1 MEDKKNQPAYEC
13 KAFGEMQ
20 TALTVVQDVER
31 GTLALR
37 AAGKKYLP
45 QEEAEDAGD
54 YQVKLSR
61 AVFFNVFRR
70 TLQGLV
76 GMVFRKEPKFGEDV
90 PPAIAGSEATDE
102 QARAE
107 GQAENIDL
115 SGCHWTVFAK
125 ELFEKAMRDGHAF
138 ILVDMPPALPPG
150 STRADEMAAG
160 RRPYWVMREKSQ
172 AVNWRSET
180 INGRVRLA
188 QITFRECSLEPDG
201 EYGEKEVVRYRVLNP
216 GRFRIFR
223 EVKDEGG
230 KVTYALDSEGL
241 TSLSEIPVAV
251 VYGHKTGFLTSAP
264 PLLDLA
270 LLNLTH
276 YQKYAD
282 LSTYLH
288 IASRPILWFR
298 GRDKSKKV
306 ESIGPYTFFDVS
318 EQNGEVAF
326 AETTGAALGAARQ
339 DLQDIQEWM
348 SVFGLSLLVKS
359 SKKQATATEE
369 ILDNVAEES
378 PLATAAQSLKDAL
391 EAALGFHAAYLGE
404 PSGGSVELGATV
416 ADLTL
421 SPEKLR
427 VLIDAAGS
435 KISLETLWSVM
446 QRAGEL
452 PEDFSPEE
460 ERERIEASADAMAD
474 RLLSKFNAGQ

>member
-1 MEDKKNQPAYEC
+1 MEDKKNTPAYEC
-13 KAFGEMQ
+13 AAFGEMLP
-20 TALTVVQDVER
+20 ALHIVHDVEK

-37 AAGKKYLP
+37 AAGKRYLP

-54 YQVKLSR
+54 YQVKLAR

-90 PPAIAGSEATDE
+90 PAAIAGSEGKDDA
-102 QARAE
+102 AKVE
-107 GQAENIDL
+107 GHAENIDL
-115 SGCHWTVFAK
+115 AGCHWTVFAK
-125 ELFEKAMRDGHAF
+125 ELFEKAMRDGHSF
-138 ILVDMPPALPPG
+138 ILVDMPPRLPDG
-150 STRADEMAAG
+150 ATRADEMKSG
-160 RRPYWVMREKSQ
+160 RRPYWVMREKAQ

-180 INGRVRLA
+180 VNGRVRLA

-201 EYGEKEVVRYRVLNP
+201 EYGEKEVVRYRVLRP
-216 GRFRIFR
+216 GSFQIFR

-230 KVTYALDSEGL
+230 KLTYVLDSEGL

-306 ESIGPYTFFDVS
+306 EAIGPYTFFDVA

-326 AETTGAALGAARQ
+326 AETTGAALGAARE
-339 DLQDIQEWM
+339 DIRDIQEWM

-359 SKKQATATEE
+359 SKKPATATEE

-391 EAALGFHAAYLGE
+391 EAALGFHAAYLNE
-404 PSGGSVELGATV
+404 QSGGSVELGATV

-427 VLIDAAGS
+427 VLMDAAGS

-452 PEDFSPEE
+452 PEDFDAEKE
-460 ERERIEASADAMAD
+460 MERIEASTEKLTDNLLGKFD
-474 RLLSKFNAGQ
+474 RGE

>member
-1 MEDKKNQPAYEC
+1 MEDKKNTPAYEC
-13 KAFGEMQ
+13 DAYGQQMP
-20 TALTVVQDVER
+20 ALCIVQDVEK

-37 AAGKKYLP
+37 AAGKRYLP

-54 YQVKLSR
+54 YEVKRAR

-76 GMVFRKEPKFGEDV
+76 GMVFRKPPKFGEDV
-90 PPAIAGSEATDE
+90 PVAVAGREAAEE
-102 QARAE
+102 QPGAE
-107 GQAENIDL
+107 GHAENVDL
-115 SGCHWTVFAK
+115 AGCHWTVFAK
-125 ELFEKAMRDGHAF
+125 ELFERAMRDGHAF

-150 STRADEMAAG
+150 ATRADEVASG
-160 RRPYWVMREKSQ
+160 RRPYWVMREKAQ

-180 INGRVRLA
+180 VNGRVRLA
-188 QITFRECSLEPDG
+188 QITFKECSLEPDG
-201 EYGEKEVVRYRVLNP
+201 EFGEKAVVRYRVLNP
-216 GRFRIFR
+216 GRFRIYQ
-223 EVKDEGG
+223 EVEQNGKKDY
-230 KVTYALDSEGL
+230 VLTDEGL

-306 ESIGPYTFFDVS
+306 EAIGPYTFFDVA
-318 EQNGEVAF
+318 EQNGEVNF
-326 AETTGAALGAARQ
+326 AETTGAALGAARE
-339 DLQDIQEWM
+339 DIRDIQEWM

-359 SKKQATATEE
+359 SKKPATATEE
-369 ILDNVAEES
+369 LLDNVAEES

-391 EAALGFHAAYLGE
+391 ETALGFHAAYLGE
-404 PSGGSVELGATV
+404 QSGGSVELGATV

-427 VLIDAAGS
+427 ILVDAAGS

-452 PEDFSPEE
+452 PEDFDADV

-474 RLLSKFNAGQ
+474 KLLGKFDRGE